1 MNPMIKLIYSVLLAG
16 ALPSLAQADAVK
28 IPQIPVF
35 GSAETQPRE
44 PAVAPAQEAG
54 QVPRDTHQPGQAAA
68 PSETDMPAVSAPPT
82 APAALPPPDGGKS
95 LGESVDA
102 LERRVRILE
111 AGKVKAEEAKA
122 EEAYAPVSEEERE
135 AYSVGLMVSQYAARV
150 RRDMGMAGIPLDAA
164 TIEKGIRDGLAGRP
178 GLQLSEAQGII
189 TGLEARMTKSVSGK
203 EEESRRTLN
212 EIARTRDTVSKGE
225 GAVWVSR
232 KKGQGIKK
240 TPAVITVEGG
250 HYQGARFDGPREVVL
265 KNRSEMNEVIRKAA
279 TLTGGDGIV
288 ELYALAGRVDKALL
302 PEDDIAP
309 WEIVHFT
316 FTASTPVQP
325 RE

>member
-1 MNPMIKLIYSVLLAG
+1 MIKLIYSVLLAG
-16 ALPSLAQADAVK
+16 ATGTLPSLAQADAVG
-28 IPQIPVF
+28 ISQIPVF

-44 PAVAPAQEAG
+44 PAVASAQEAG
-54 QVPRDTHQPGQAAA
+54 QVPRDTHQPGQATA

-111 AGKVKAEEAKA
+111 AGKAKA

-225 GAVWVSR
+225 GVVWVSR

-240 TPAVITVEGG
+240 TPTVITVEGG
-250 HYQGARFDGPREVVL
+250 RYQGARFGGPREVVL

-279 TLTGGDGIV
+279 TLTGEDGIV

-302 PEDDIAP
+302 PADDIAP
-309 WEIVHFT
+309 WEIVHIT
-316 FTASTPVQP
+316 FTAFTSGQS